1 MEEKPLSDADAN
13 TRRQQSS
20 SSYQK
25 RPLRSLPQSQK
36 GGQPAQPKSQPHV
49 QQHPNPT
56 PPPRPRVPRGAAKR
70 RTGASP
76 RSLSQVL
83 KEADQRVVQGELDEY
98 LPVPCGF
105 DQIDRLIGGGL
116 RRTELVLLGGAQG
129 IGKTITALQMA
140 RNLALNEATYAF
152 YISYEHSE
160 VHLLNR
166 LICQESIDPANK
178 TGSGIRLKDLHNIV
192 VSKRAREWV
201 RNDGNVGLYQILSQ
215 HPKTAKAMQT
225 IGRYADR
232 LILMKAS
239 PAVTTLNAIRDMT
252 RQIVEATNGKVVLFL
267 DYLQKIAIYP
277 ERAIDENDK
286 VTIIVEGLKDIAM
299 TQNIPVVSIVAADRE
314 GLRSKRMHLYHLRGS
329 SALDYECDI
338 AILMNNK
345 FHILSKDH
353 VSFNP
358 YKSES
363 YRDWVVF
370 TLEKNRAGR
379 AMIDVEFRMHAQ
391 HFCFNPKGNL
401 VEQKLIDEKIIVE

>member
-1 MEEKPLSDADAN
+1 MPTDTN
-13 TRRQQSS
+13 
-20 SSYQK
+20 
-25 RPLRSLPQSQK
+25 PLPQPTPQRTVQPLASRATPPAP
-36 GGQPAQPKSQPHV
+36 QPAVAPQ
-49 QQHPNPT
+49 T
-56 PPPRPRVPRGAAKR
+56 PPPSTAPPAAPRTPRGAAQR
-70 RTGASP
+70 RTGGPAP

-83 KEADQRVVQGELDEY
+83 READRMVVQGELDEY
-98 LPVPCGF
+98 LPVPSGF
-105 DQIDRLIGGGL
+105 DQIDRLIGGGF
-116 RRTELVLLGGAQG
+116 RKTELVLLGGAQG
-129 IGKTITALQMA
+129 IGKTVTALQMA
-140 RNLALNEATYAF
+140 RNLALSEGHYSF

-160 VHLLNR
+160 IHLLNR
-166 LICQESIDPANK
+166 LICQESIDPTKDDTSA
-178 TGSGIRLKDLHNIV
+178 GIRLKDLHNIV

-201 RNDGNVGLYQILSQ
+201 RNEGNVGLQQILAQ
-215 HPKTAKAMQT
+215 HPKTSKAIET
-225 IGRYADR
+225 INRYADR

-239 PAVTTLNAIRDMT
+239 PAVTTLNTIRDMT
-252 RQIVEATNGKVVLFL
+252 RQIAEATNGKLALFI

-299 TQNIPVVSIVAADRE
+299 TLNVPVIAIVAADRE
-314 GLRSKRMHLYHLRGS
+314 GLRSRRMHLYHLRGS

-358 YKSES
+358 YKSDS

-379 AMIDVEFRMHAQ
+379 AMIDVEFQMRPQ
-391 HFCFNPKGNL
+391 YFCFNPKGNI

>member
-1 MEEKPLSDADAN
+1 MPASN
-13 TRRQQSS
+13 TPPITPQNPSPTQ
-20 SSYQK
+20 
-25 RPLRSLPQSQK
+25 PRSAQPAAA
-36 GGQPAQPKSQPHV
+36 PAQP
-49 QQHPNPT
+49 
-56 PPPRPRVPRGAAKR
+56 PPAPQVPRGASQR
-70 RTGASP
+70 RSGGPTP
-76 RSLSQVL
+76 RSLAQVL
-83 KEADQRVVQGELDEY
+83 READRMVVQGELDEY
-98 LPVPCGF
+98 LPVPTGF
-105 DQIDRLIGGGL
+105 DQLDRLIGGGL
-116 RRTELVLLGGAQG
+116 RKTELVLLGGAQG

-160 VHLLNR
+160 IHLLNR
-166 LICQESIDPANK
+166 LICQESIDPTK
-178 TGSGIRLKDLHNIV
+178 DDVSGGIRLKDLHNIV

-201 RNDGNVGLYQILSQ
+201 RNEGNVGLQQILSQ
-215 HPKTAKAMQT
+215 HPKTAKAMET
-225 IGRYADR
+225 INRYADR

-239 PAVTTLNAIRDMT
+239 PAVTTLNSIREMT
-252 RQIVEATNGKVVLFL
+252 RQIVEATGGKLVIFI
-267 DYLQKIAIYP
+267 DYLQKVAIYP
-277 ERAIDENDK
+277 ERASDENDK
-286 VTIIVEGLKDIAM
+286 VTIIVEGLKDVAM
-299 TQNIPVVSIVAADRE
+299 SLNIPVVAIVASDRE

-338 AILMNNK
+338 AVIMNNK

-358 YKSES
+358 YKSDN

-379 AMIDVEFRMHAQ
+379 AMIDVEFQMRPQ

>member
-1 MEEKPLSDADAN
+1 
-13 TRRQQSS
+13 
-20 SSYQK
+20 
-25 RPLRSLPQSQK
+25 
-36 GGQPAQPKSQPHV
+36 
-49 QQHPNPT
+49 
-56 PPPRPRVPRGAAKR
+56 VPRGAAQR
-70 RTGASP
+70 RTGGPAP

-83 KEADQRVVQGELDEY
+83 KEADRMVVQGELDEY
-98 LPVPCGF
+98 LPVPTGF
-105 DQIDRLIGGGL
+105 DQLDRLIGGGL

-129 IGKTITALQMA
+129 IGKTITALQIA
-140 RNLALNEATYAF
+140 RNLALNEATFAF

-166 LICQESIDPANK
+166 LICQESIDPTTSDA
-178 TGSGIRLKDLHNIV
+178 SAGIRLKDLHNIV

-201 RNDGNVGLYQILSQ
+201 RNDGNVGLQQILSQ
-215 HPKTAKAMQT
+215 HPKTAKAMET
-225 IGRYADR
+225 INRYADR

-239 PAVTTLNAIRDMT
+239 PAVTTLNSIRDMT
-252 RQIVEATNGKVVLFL
+252 RQIVEATGGKLVLFL

-277 ERAIDENDK
+277 ERASDENDK

-299 TQNIPVVSIVAADRE
+299 TLNIPVVAIVAADRE

-338 AILMNNK
+338 AIIMNNK

-358 YKSES
+358 YKSDS

-379 AMIDVEFRMHAQ
+379 AMIDVEFQMRPQ

>member
-1 MEEKPLSDADAN
+1 MDA
-13 TRRQQSS
+13 
-20 SSYQK
+20 
-25 RPLRSLPQSQK
+25 
-36 GGQPAQPKSQPHV
+36 
-49 QQHPNPT
+49 
-56 PPPRPRVPRGAAKR
+56 AA
-70 RTGASP
+70 
-76 RSLSQVL
+76 
-83 KEADQRVVQGELDEY
+83 
-98 LPVPCGF
+98 
-105 DQIDRLIGGGL
+105 
-116 RRTELVLLGGAQG
+116 
-129 IGKTITALQMA
+129 
-140 RNLALNEATYAF
+140 
-152 YISYEHSE
+152 
-160 VHLLNR
+160 
-166 LICQESIDPANK
+166 
-178 TGSGIRLKDLHNIV
+178 GIRLKDLHNSV

-201 RNDGNVGLYQILSQ
+201 RNDGNVGLQQILSQ
-215 HPKTAKAMQT
+215 HPKTAKAMET
-225 IGRYADR
+225 INRYADR

-252 RQIVEATNGKVVLFL
+252 RQIAEATGGKLVLFL

-277 ERAIDENDK
+277 ERAADENDK

-299 TQNIPVVSIVAADRE
+299 TFNIPVVAIVAADRE

-338 AILMNNK
+338 AIIMNNK

-358 YKSES
+358 YKSDS

-379 AMIDVEFRMHAQ
+379 AMIDVEFQMRPQ

>member
-1 MEEKPLSDADAN
+1 MPSVSD
-13 TRRQQSS
+13 TVSTPQQSADPS
-20 SSYQK
+20 QQQVQ
-25 RPLRSLPQSQK
+25 SLSAQRAQAA
-36 GGQPAQPKSQPHV
+36 AQPRPDKNRQI
-49 QQHPNPT
+49 T
-56 PPPRPRVPRGAAKR
+56 PPPQPRVPRGAGQR
-70 RTGASP
+70 RTGGPVP

-83 KEADQRVVQGELDEY
+83 READRMVVQGELDEY
-98 LPVPCGF
+98 LPIPTGF

-116 RRTELVLLGGAQG
+116 RRTELILLGGAQG
-129 IGKTITALQMA
+129 IGKTITALQMG

-152 YISYEHSE
+152 YVSYEHSE

-166 LICQESIDPANK
+166 LICQESIDV
-178 TGSGIRLKDLHNIV
+178 TRGDVGSGLRLKDLHNIV

-201 RNDGNVGLYQILSQ
+201 RKDGNVGLSQILSQ
-215 HPKTAKAMQT
+215 HPKTAKAMET
-225 IGRYADR
+225 INRYADR

-239 PAVTTLNAIRDMT
+239 PAVTTLNSIREMT
-252 RQIVEATNGKVVLFL
+252 RQIVEATGGKLVLFI
-267 DYLQKIAIYP
+267 DYLQKVAIYP
-277 ERAIDENDK
+277 ERAADENDK

-299 TQNIPVVSIVAADRE
+299 TYNIPVVAIVAADRE
-314 GLRSKRMHLYHLRGS
+314 GLRSKRMHLFHLRGS

-338 AILMNNK
+338 AIIMNNK

-363 YRDWVVF
+363 FRDWVVF

-379 AMIDVEFRMHAQ
+379 AMIDVEFKLHAQ

>member
-1 MEEKPLSDADAN
+1 MSSLPEAQVKVQQQPS
-13 TRRQQSS
+13 QQSQPS
-20 SSYQK
+20 QQT
-25 RPLRSLPQSQK
+25 PQ
-36 GGQPAQPKSQPHV
+36 
-49 QQHPNPT
+49 
-56 PPPRPRVPRGAAKR
+56 PRVPRGTPQR
-70 RTGASP
+70 RTSGPTP

-83 KEADQRVVQGELDEY
+83 KEADRMVVQGELDEY
-98 LPVPCGF
+98 LPIPCGF

-116 RRTELVLLGGAQG
+116 RRTELVLLGGPQG

-140 RNLALNEATYAF
+140 RNLALNEATYAL
-152 YISYEHSE
+152 YVSYEHSE

-166 LICQESIDPANK
+166 LICQESIDP
-178 TGSGIRLKDLHNIV
+178 TSGDTSGGLRLKDLHNIV

-201 RNDGNVGLYQILSQ
+201 RNEGNVGLYQILSQ
-215 HPKTAKAMQT
+215 HPKTAKAMET
-225 IGRYADR
+225 INRYADR

-239 PAVTTLNAIRDMT
+239 PATTTLNGIREIV
-252 RQIVEATNGKVVLFL
+252 RQISEATQGKLVLFI
-267 DYLQKIAIYP
+267 DYLQKVAIYP
-277 ERAIDENDK
+277 ERAADENDK
-286 VTIIVEGLKDIAM
+286 VTIIVEGFKDIAM
-299 TQNIPVVSIVAADRE
+299 TYNIPVVAIVAADRE

-379 AMIDVEFRMHAQ
+379 AMIDVEFQIRAQ

>member
-1 MEEKPLSDADAN
+1 MSGSPQAQVKSP
-13 TRRQQSS
+13 QQ
-20 SSYQK
+20 Q
-25 RPLRSLPQSQK
+25 P
-36 GGQPAQPKSQPHV
+36 PAQPGAPAQ
-49 QQHPNPT
+49 
-56 PPPRPRVPRGAAKR
+56 PPPQPRVPRGASQR
-70 RTGASP
+70 RVGGPTP

-83 KEADQRVVQGELDEY
+83 KEADRMVVQGELDEY
-98 LPVPCGF
+98 LPIPSGF

-116 RRTELVLLGGAQG
+116 RRTELVLLGGPQG

-140 RNLALNEATYAF
+140 RNLAFNEATYAL
-152 YISYEHSE
+152 YVSYEHSE
-160 VHLLNR
+160 IHLLNR
-166 LICQESIDPANK
+166 LICQESIDP
-178 TGSGIRLKDLHNIV
+178 TGTDTSSGIRLKDLHNIV

-201 RNDGNVGLYQILSQ
+201 RNEGNVGLHQILSQ
-215 HPKTAKAMQT
+215 HPKTAKAMET
-225 IGRYADR
+225 INRYADR
-232 LILMKAS
+232 LLLMKAS
-239 PAVTTLNAIRDMT
+239 PATTTLNSIREIT
-252 RQIVEATNGKVVLFL
+252 RQISEATQGKLVLFI
-267 DYLQKIAIYP
+267 DYLQKVAIYP
-277 ERAIDENDK
+277 ERAADENDK

-299 TQNIPVVSIVAADRE
+299 THNIPVLAIVAADRE
-314 GLRSKRMHLYHLRGS
+314 GLRSRRMHLYHLRGS

-379 AMIDVEFRMHAQ
+379 AMIDVEFQLRAQ

>member
-1 MEEKPLSDADAN
+1 MPQRPIQPL
-13 TRRQQSS
+13 QS
-20 SSYQK
+20 
-25 RPLRSLPQSQK
+25 RPQSTSNS
-36 GGQPAQPKSQPHV
+36 QPAPPEQPAAA
-49 QQHPNPT
+49 
-56 PPPRPRVPRGAAKR
+56 RVPRGASSR
-70 RTGASP
+70 RSGGPAP

-83 KEADQRVVQGELDEY
+83 KEADRMVVQGELDEY
-98 LPVPCGF
+98 LPVPSGF

-152 YISYEHSE
+152 YVSYEHSE

-166 LICQESIDPANK
+166 LICQESIDPA
-178 TGSGIRLKDLHNIV
+178 SSDASAGIRLKDLHNIV

-201 RNDGNVGLYQILSQ
+201 RNDGNVGLQQILSQ
-215 HPKTAKAMQT
+215 HPKTAKAMET
-225 IGRYADR
+225 INRYADR

-239 PAVTTLNAIRDMT
+239 PAVTTLNSIREMT
-252 RQIVEATNGKVVLFL
+252 RQIVEATGGKLVLFL

-277 ERAIDENDK
+277 ERAADENDK
-286 VTIIVEGLKDIAM
+286 VTIIVEGLKDLAM
-299 TQNIPVVSIVAADRE
+299 TQNIPVVAIVAADRE

-338 AILMNNK
+338 AIIMNNK

-358 YKSES
+358 YKSDS

-379 AMIDVEFRMHAQ
+379 AMIDVEFQMRPQ

>member
-1 MEEKPLSDADAN
+1 MPALPDKQMP
-13 TRRQQSS
+13 QQPQSS
-20 SSYQK
+20 AQQ
-25 RPLRSLPQSQK
+25 RPVQPLQPRPQSPP
-36 GGQPAQPKSQPHV
+36 GPEQPAA
-49 QQHPNPT
+49 
-56 PPPRPRVPRGAAKR
+56 PRVPRGTASR
-70 RTGASP
+70 RSGGPAP
-76 RSLSQVL
+76 RSLGQVL
-83 KEADQRVVQGELDEY
+83 KEADRMVVQGELDEY
-98 LPVPCGF
+98 LPVPTGF

-166 LICQESIDPANK
+166 LICQESIDPINTDA
-178 TGSGIRLKDLHNIV
+178 SAGIRLKDLHNIV

-201 RNDGNVGLYQILSQ
+201 RNDGNVGLQQILSQ
-215 HPKTAKAMQT
+215 HPKTAKAMET
-225 IGRYADR
+225 INRYADR

-239 PAVTTLNAIRDMT
+239 PAVTTLNSIRDMT
-252 RQIVEATNGKVVLFL
+252 RQIVDATGGKLVLFL

-277 ERAIDENDK
+277 ERAADENDK
-286 VTIIVEGLKDIAM
+286 VTIIVEGLKDLAM
-299 TQNIPVVSIVAADRE
+299 TQNIPVVAIVAADRE

-338 AILMNNK
+338 AIIMNNK

-358 YKSES
+358 YKSDS

-379 AMIDVEFRMHAQ
+379 AMIDVEFQMRPQ

>member
-1 MEEKPLSDADAN
+1 M
-13 TRRQQSS
+13 SS
-20 SSYQK
+20 SSDSPTEARQQTI
-25 RPLRSLPQSQK
+25 RPIQSRQSTDQLPV
-36 GGQPAQPKSQPHV
+36 QPEAQTARQQPP
-49 QQHPNPT
+49 Q
-56 PPPRPRVPRGAAKR
+56 PPQPRTPRGAGQR
-70 RTGASP
+70 RTSGSAP

-83 KEADQRVVQGELDEY
+83 KEADRMVVQGELDEY
-98 LPVPCGF
+98 LPIPTGF

-152 YISYEHSE
+152 YVSYEHSE

-166 LICQESIDPANK
+166 LICQESIDP
-178 TGSGIRLKDLHNIV
+178 TGLDASGGLRLKDLHNIV

-201 RNDGNVGLYQILSQ
+201 RKDGNIGLSQILSQ
-215 HPKTAKAMQT
+215 HPKTAKAMAT
-225 IGRYADR
+225 INRYADR

-239 PAVTTLNAIRDMT
+239 PAVTTLNSIREMA
-252 RQIVEATNGKVVLFL
+252 RQISEATNGKLVLFI
-267 DYLQKIAIYP
+267 DYLQKVAIYP
-277 ERAIDENDK
+277 ERAADENDK

-299 TQNIPVVSIVAADRE
+299 TYNIPVVAIVAADRE
-314 GLRSKRMHLYHLRGS
+314 GLRSRRMHLYHLRGS

-345 FHILSKDH
+345 FHILSKEH

-379 AMIDVEFRMHAQ
+379 AMIDVEFRLHAQ

>member
-1 MEEKPLSDADAN
+1 MAEAQVKSP
-13 TRRQQSS
+13 QSS
-20 SSYQK
+20 S
-25 RPLRSLPQSQK
+25 P
-36 GGQPAQPKSQPHV
+36 SQPGK
-49 QQHPNPT
+49 QHPPS
-56 PPPRPRVPRGAAKR
+56 PPPRVPRGEAAKR
-70 RTGASP
+70 ASGPTP

-83 KEADQRVVQGELDEY
+83 KEADRMIVQGELDEY
-98 LPVPCGF
+98 LPIPCGF

-116 RRTELVLLGGAQG
+116 RRTELVLLGGPQG

-160 VHLLNR
+160 IHLLNR
-166 LICQESIDPANK
+166 LICQESIDP
-178 TGSGIRLKDLHNIV
+178 TSDDTSVGIRLKDLHNIV

-201 RNDGNVGLYQILSQ
+201 RNEGNVGLHQILSQ
-215 HPKTAKAMQT
+215 HPKTAKAIET
-225 IGRYADR
+225 INRYADR

-239 PAVTTLNAIRDMT
+239 PATTTLNSIREIT
-252 RQIVEATNGKVVLFL
+252 RQIGEATQGKVVLFI

-277 ERAIDENDK
+277 ERARDENDK
-286 VTIIVEGLKDIAM
+286 VTIVVEGLKDIAM
-299 TQNIPVVSIVAADRE
+299 TQNIPVVAIVAADRE

-379 AMIDVEFRMHAQ
+379 AMIDVEFQIRPQ
-391 HFCFNPKGNL
+391 HFCFNPKGSL

>member
-1 MEEKPLSDADAN
+1 M
-13 TRRQQSS
+13 
-20 SSYQK
+20 
-25 RPLRSLPQSQK
+25 
-36 GGQPAQPKSQPHV
+36 
-49 QQHPNPT
+49 
-56 PPPRPRVPRGAAKR
+56 PRGASGR
-70 RTGASP
+70 RGGGSTP

-83 KEADQRVVQGELDEY
+83 READQMVVQGELDEY
-98 LPVPCGF
+98 LPIPTGF

-129 IGKTITALQMA
+129 IGKTVTAMQMA

-152 YISYEHSE
+152 FVSYEHSE
-160 VHLLNR
+160 IHLLNR
-166 LICQESIDPANK
+166 LICQESIDPASDNVS
-178 TGSGIRLKDLHNIV
+178 SGIRLKDLHNIV

-201 RNDGNVGLYQILSQ
+201 RKDGNIGLYQILSQ
-215 HPKTAKAMQT
+215 HPKTAKAIET
-225 IGRYADR
+225 ISRYADR
-232 LILMKAS
+232 LIMMKAS
-239 PAVTTLNAIRDMT
+239 PAVTTLNTIRDMV
-252 RQIVEATNGKVVLFL
+252 RQISEVTGGKLVLFI

-277 ERAIDENDK
+277 ERAVDENDK

-299 TQNIPVVSIVAADRE
+299 TYNIPVVSIVAADRE
-314 GLRSKRMHLYHLRGS
+314 GLRARRMHLFHLRGS

-338 AILMNNK
+338 AIIMNNK

-379 AMIDVEFRMHAQ
+379 AMIDVEFRMHPQ
-391 HFCFNPKGNL
+391 HFCFNPKGNM
-401 VEQKLIDEKIIVE
+401 VEQKLIDEKILVE

>member
-1 MEEKPLSDADAN
+1 MSSQAQAN
-13 TRRQQSS
+13 VQQP
-20 SSYQK
+20 
-25 RPLRSLPQSQK
+25 R
-36 GGQPAQPKSQPHV
+36 PAQPQQTQTPQQPR
-49 QQHPNPT
+49 T
-56 PPPRPRVPRGAAKR
+56 PRGAGQRKPSGP
-70 RTGASP
+70 TP
-76 RSLSQVL
+76 RSLNQVL
-83 KEADQRVVQGELDEY
+83 KEADQMVVQGELDEY
-98 LPVPCGF
+98 LPIPTGF

-116 RRTELVLLGGAQG
+116 RRTELVLLGGPQG

-140 RNLALNEATYAF
+140 RNLALNEATYAL

-166 LICQESIDPANK
+166 LICQESIDPI
-178 TGSGIRLKDLHNIV
+178 SGDTSGGVRLKDLHNIV

-201 RNDGNVGLYQILSQ
+201 RNDGNVGLHSILSQ
-215 HPKTAKAMQT
+215 HPRTAKAMET
-225 IGRYADR
+225 ISKYADR
-232 LILMKAS
+232 LIMMKAS
-239 PAVTTLNAIRDMT
+239 PATTTLNGIREIT
-252 RQIVEATNGKVVLFL
+252 RQITEATHGKLVVFI
-267 DYLQKIAIYP
+267 DYLQKVAIYP
-277 ERAIDENDK
+277 ERATDENDK

-363 YRDWVVF
+363 YRDWVVY

-379 AMIDVEFRMHAQ
+379 AMIDVEFQMRAQ